1 MRRIMYIVALS
12 AGATLLSCSSGPDVA
27 GIDALVTPATPSRG
41 VIVSPSDVTLAP
53 GQSQQFSA
61 QLIQDGKQ
69 KKAAFTWSSSDPSV
83 ATVSSAGLVTA
94 VAFGDATITATAS
107 PTQSGTAHVSV
118 PAPPPTIVA
127 HIPLGGN
134 PFGSTVSSNGTA
146 WVGQL
151 QATTAQRLD
160 IPNAQ
165 FTGNAPTGASGTLPV
180 QLYPDAAGSK
190 VYVASFGGMVA
201 SISTTTLTIVNTVRF
216 TGDGYGVTATP
227 AGDTVFVGITDGPIY
242 KIDLANGLILNTL
255 TGLPTAAGYH
265 FAWNQSHSLLYAS
278 ARGFDG
284 GRVFEIDPVSLQVV
298 RTFATGG
305 SPQGIQQSSDG
316 SKLFIAAEAGNVI
329 VWDIASNTQAGTI
342 TTGCQGY
349 GLVRTPDN
357 SRLFVSCALNGL
369 VVVVNPT
376 TGAMITTLNVGGSP
390 RELSFDPGTG
400 SVIVPNEGGWVDI
413 VR

>member
-1 MRRIMYIVALS
+1 MRRITYIVALS

-41 VIVSPSDVTLAP
+41 VVVSPSSATLAS
-53 GQSQQFSA
+53 GQTQQFSA
-61 QLIQDGKQ
+61 QLIQDDKQ
-69 KKAAFTWSSSDPSV
+69 KKAAFTWSTSDPSV

-94 VAFGDATITATAS
+94 VGGGDATITATAS
-107 PTQSGTAHVSV
+107 SSQSGTALVTVLPSV
-118 PAPPPTIVA
+118 VA
-127 HIPLGGN
+127 HLPLGGQ

-146 WVGQL
+146 WIGQV

-160 IPNAQ
+160 VAAAQ
-165 FTGNAPTGASGTLPV
+165 FTGSATTGASGTLPV
-180 QLYPDAAGSK
+180 QLYPNAAGSK
-190 VYVASFGGMVA
+190 FYVASFGGMVA
-201 SISTTTLTIVNTVRF
+201 SISTTTLTIVDTVRF

-242 KIDLANGLILNTL
+242 RIDLANRVILNTL

-265 FAWNQSHSLLYAS
+265 FAWSQSHSLLYAS

-305 SPQGIQQSSDG
+305 SPQGIQLSSDG

-413 VR
+413 IR